1 MTSCLY
7 PLARWGVAFV
17 LGVIGSVN
25 SFSASPSQQEQVF
38 AVECAFARS
47 MAERDLKAFTRF
59 LLPQAIFFGSTK
71 TLCFG

>member
-1 MTSCLY
+1 
-7 PLARWGVAFV
+7 
-17 LGVIGSVN
+17 
-25 SFSASPSQQEQVF
+25 
-38 AVECAFARS
+38 